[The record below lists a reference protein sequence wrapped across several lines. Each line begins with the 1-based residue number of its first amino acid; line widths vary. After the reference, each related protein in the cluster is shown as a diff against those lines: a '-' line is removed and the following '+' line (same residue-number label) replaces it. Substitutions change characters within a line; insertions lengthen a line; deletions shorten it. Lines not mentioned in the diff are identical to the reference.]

1 MDLHLLSAAA
11 RIAVVFR
18 TAIVFAE
25 EPAAR
30 FDRTVGK
37 HFEGVL
43 AGDRRA
49 GQRRAARID
58 RKCQRRS
65 ASGR

>member
-1 MDLHLLSAAA
+1 MSAAA

-43 AGDRRA
+43 AGDLLA
-49 GQRRAARID
+49 GQLRAARTD
-58 RKCQRRS
+58 RKYQRLI